1 MALNPIAYTENV
13 VRSFLRYQL
22 TAYPFADPHLHAQM
36 RTLLS
41 LDETRRSPLLK
52 GPYVSLSRPFRQGAP
67 VASLVAE
74 GLLYS
79 HLGER
84 IPQDI
89 THLYRHQERAI
100 RAISAGRTTL
110 VSTGTGSGKTEC
122 FLYPVIIRCLAL
134 RDEEAP
140 PAISAVIVY
149 PMNALAEDQLMRLR
163 GVLAGTGIPFGI
175 HVGKTPE
182 RESDVVGV
190 RLRTGSSRAD
200 YEARL
205 ARARREG
212 SGETVYPGEE
222 VCSRE
227 VMRTPGRQPRILLTN
242 VKQLELLLTRQ
253 QDIEL
258 FSGARLDFLVFDEA
272 HTFTGALGS
281 ETACLIR
288 RLRAFCGGDVD
299 ASAQPDRTEPERDR
313 PEPSGIERARRMP
326 SGTRTT
332 CVATSATIVDR
343 QDPQAAKHFA
353 SRFFGVAPEEVE
365 TVGEDYEAE
374 VWATPRSVPSPP
386 AEDPADILERC
397 VRAVEDE
404 DGSGAAVRAAWR
416 SLRGGRPWRRR
427 LAGSAAHGALPQR
440 AGLPP
445 QRGAALS
452 ARAVRAAGGAG
463 AARGPA
469 GGGSRNPRLA
479 RPRSRRTPRRAP
491 IAAPGRARV
500 RAWHRRCSGDVPRG
514 RERRPPVACRRRR
527 RPSRRIRREPR
538 AFPGDDVHHLRAAL
552 LHRVPR

>member
-22 TAYPFADPHLHAQM
+22 TAYPFADPHLHSQM
-36 RTLLS
+36 RKLLS

-67 VASLVAE
+67 VGSLVAE
-74 GLLYS
+74 GLLHP

-84 IPQDI
+84 IPQGI
-89 THLYRHQERAI
+89 THLYSHQERAI

-122 FLYPVIIRCLAL
+122 FLYPVISRCLAL
-134 RDEEAP
+134 RDEAAP
-140 PAISAVIVY
+140 PGISAVIVY

-175 HVGKTPE
+175 YVGKTPE

-190 RLRTGSSRAD
+190 RLRAGSSRAD

-242 VKQLELLLTRQ
+242 VKQIELLLTRQ

-288 RLRAFCGGDVD
+288 RLRAFCGADVG
-299 ASAQPDRTEPERDR
+299 AGAQPDRAEPERDR
-313 PEPSGIERARRMP
+313 PESSGI
-326 SGTRTT
+326 RTT

-374 VWATPRSVPSPP
+374 VWATPRSVPPSP

-416 SLRGGRPWRRR
+416 SLQGKGWAKATGRKRCTRRSPATSWCSDSTR
-427 LAGSAAHGALPQR
+427 NCTRRARWTICRECWSSTWTGRWWKPKSSPGSLSEPPHAATDAHCCARSCTGSCAASAAR
-440 AGLPP
+440 
-445 QRGAALS
+445 
-452 ARAVRAAGGAG
+452 
-463 AARGPA
+463 
-469 GGGSRNPRLA
+469 
-479 RPRSRRTPRRAP
+479 
-491 IAAPGRARV
+491 
-500 RAWHRRCSGDVPRG
+500 W
-514 RERRPPVACRRRR
+514 
-527 RPSRRIRREPR
+527 
-538 AFPGDDVHHLRAAL
+538 
-552 LHRVPR
+552 

>member
-22 TAYPFADPHLHAQM
+22 TAYPFADPHLLSQM
-36 RTLLS
+36 RKLLS
-41 LDETRRSPLLK
+41 LDETRQSPLLK

-74 GLLYS
+74 GLLHP
-79 HLGER
+79 HLGDR
-84 IPQDI
+84 IPRDI
-89 THLYRHQERAI
+89 THLYSHQGRAI

-122 FLYPVIIRCLAL
+122 FLYPVISRCLAL
-134 RDEEAP
+134 RDEDAP
-140 PAISAVIVY
+140 PGISAVIVY

-175 HVGKTPE
+175 YVGKTPE

-190 RLRTGSSRAD
+190 RLRAGWSRAD

-205 ARARREG
+205 GRAQREG

-272 HTFTGALGS
+272 HTFHRRAGLGGRPASSGAF
-281 ETACLIR
+281 AR
-288 RLRAFCGGDVD
+288 FCGGADVD
-299 ASAQPDRTEPERDR
+299 AGAQSDRTEPGQDR
-313 PEPSGIERARRMP
+313 PVPSGI
-326 SGTRTT
+326 RTT

-353 SRFFGVAPEEVE
+353 SRFFGVAPDEVE

-374 VWATPRSVPSPP
+374 VWA
-386 AEDPADILERC
+386 D
-397 VRAVEDE
+397 
-404 DGSGAAVRAAWR
+404 AAI
-416 SLRGGRPWRRR
+416 
-427 LAGSAAHGALPQR
+427 
-440 AGLPP
+440 
-445 QRGAALS
+445 
-452 ARAVRAAGGAG
+452 
-463 AARGPA
+463 GP
-469 GGGSRNPRLA
+469 
-479 RPRSRRTPRRAP
+479 
-491 IAAPGRARV
+491 AAPGRRTCG
-500 RAWHRRCSGDVPRG
+500 HP
-514 RERRPPVACRRRR
+514 
-527 RPSRRIRREPR
+527 
-538 AFPGDDVHHLRAAL
+538 
-552 LHRVPR
+552 